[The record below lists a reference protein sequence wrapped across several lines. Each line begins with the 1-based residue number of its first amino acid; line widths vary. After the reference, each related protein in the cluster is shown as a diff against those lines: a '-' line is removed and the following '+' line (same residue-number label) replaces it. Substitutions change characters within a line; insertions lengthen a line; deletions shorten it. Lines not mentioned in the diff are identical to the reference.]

1 MPDGPRYAFHPLER
15 RGLLLGL
22 DAGQLVTL
30 AGAAVAALVVHS
42 AVGGSAGVLFGLV
55 IGTGGVLGA
64 VWTRDGRPVA
74 ARAVVALAWL
84 ARRASGR
91 MIDEAPTRGRDLSTD
106 APARTALLPPG
117 RTQPAGLQLVQD
129 PGMPGEAPMGVVRD
143 RRAGTWVAVMA
154 VSGCSF
160 SLLDP
165 SEQAQRLEG
174 WRAVLGSAARPGSP
188 VVRLQWLRRSWSGP
202 AAPLGAPPVPPP
214 ATTSPPD
221 ASAGAVGGAEAARRS
236 YQALLDGSLPQMARH
251 QAWVV
256 LAVRPGRQTAGR
268 SSAARAVNDLRREMR
283 LLDGQ
288 LRSAG
293 LTPGEPLDLGGL
305 AELIA
310 GAGRQ
315 GPVGAASAWP
325 IAAEETWSAYRAD
338 GELHAT
344 YWVAEWPRLDVGPNF
359 LTPLLVV
366 PARTAVSV
374 VMAPV
379 APDRA
384 MREVRSARTADL
396 ADAQM
401 RARAGFLPSARRERE
416 SEGATRREAELADGH
431 QDFRFSGY
439 VTVSAAGRPELDCAC
454 AAVEHAAQSA
464 RVEIRRLFGRQAEAY
479 TWTLPLARGLR

>member
-30 AGAAVAALVVHS
+30 AGAAVAALAVHS
-42 AVGGSAGVLFGLV
+42 ALGGSAGVLVGLV
-55 IGTGGVLGA
+55 VGAGGVLGA

-74 ARAVVALAWL
+74 ARAVAALAWL
-84 ARRASGR
+84 ARRSSGR
-91 MIDEAPTRGRDLSTD
+91 TIDEAPTRGREVSAG
-106 APARTALLPPG
+106 APGRAVALPPA

-143 RRAGTWVAVMA
+143 RRAGTWVAAMA

-174 WRAVLGSAARPGSP
+174 WRAVLGTAARAGSP
-188 VVRLQWLRRSWSGP
+188 VVRLQWLRRSWSGQS
-202 AAPLGAPPVPPP
+202 APLDAPPVPPP
-214 ATTSPPD
+214 ATASPPG

-236 YQALLDGSLPQMARH
+236 YQALLDASLPQMTRH

-256 LAVRPGRQTAGR
+256 LAVRTGRQTAGR
-268 SSAARAVNDLRREMR
+268 APTARAVNDLRREMR

-293 LTPGEPLDLGGL
+293 LAPGEPLDLAAL
-305 AELIA
+305 AGLIA
-310 GAGRQ
+310 GSGRRE
-315 GPVGAASAWP
+315 PVGADSAWP
-325 IAAEETWSAYRAD
+325 IAADEAWSIYRAD
-338 GELHAT
+338 GEFHAT
-344 YWVAEWPRLDVGPNF
+344 YWVAEWPRLDVGPDF
-359 LTPLLVV
+359 LTPLLVGS
-366 PARTAVSV
+366 ARTAVSV

-439 VTVSAAGRPELDCAC
+439 VTVSAAGRSELDTAC
-454 AAVEHAAQSA
+454 AVVEHTAQSA
-464 RVEIRRLFGRQAEAY
+464 RLEIRRLFGRQAEAY